1 MNANGDTIRALGA
14 IPPTPGDTLDLTIDS
29 KVQKAVEDELVRG
42 LENARNQVDEAGGKG
57 LYLQAPAGAA
67 VVMDVQTGGV
77 VAMASW
83 PTYDPSWFVKGLTPD
98 ESRYLFKSAQAPSIN
113 RTIGLTYKPG
123 SIFKPIVALTA
134 VKEGVAIAQQ
144 LLRLPRARGRRR
156 ATRRG
161 RSSRTG
167 RRTDLGYMYDRR
179 TRSRSRATPSST
191 SSAYDFWARWREN
204 SFGTNNEPFQRDLR
218 QWGFDK
224 PTGVDLPAEE
234 SGVIPDAQFAADHP
248 DVYPDGWIP
257 GGDILLSIG
266 SGDTLVTPLQMADGL
281 LRDRERRAPVS
292 PARRGQDR
300 GRAARTW

>member
-1 MNANGDTIRALGA
+1 MLGYLGQIQKEQLNSPQYKGYGQSDLVGRAGLELQYEKYLRGTNGEQKFIVNANGDTIRALGA
-14 IPPTPGDTLDLTIDS
+14 IPPKPGDTLDLTIDS

-83 PTYDPSWFVKGLTPD
+83 PTYDPSWFVKGLTRD

-134 VKEGVAIAQQ
+134 EKEGVACFSSYYACPATWTAPGDTSGAVFTNWSTVG
-144 LLRLPRARGRRR
+144 PRAHV
-156 ATRRG
+156 
-161 RSSRTG
+161 RSP
-167 RRTDLGYMYDRR
+167 

-191 SSAYDFWARWREN
+191 SS
-204 SFGTNNEPFQRDLR
+204 GTTSGHGGGRTR
-218 QWGFDK
+218 SG
-224 PTGVDLPAEE
+224 PTTSRSSAI
-234 SGVIPDAQFAADHP
+234 S
-248 DVYPDGWIP
+248 
-257 GGDILLSIG
+257 G
-266 SGDTLVTPLQMADGL
+266 SGASTSPPGSTSRP
-281 LRDRERRAPVS
+281 RRA
-292 PARRGQDR
+292 A
-300 GRAARTW
+300 